1 MLTRKLVP
9 ILVIIML
16 SMMIAPG
23 IASATTKNTKFIP
36 ATEPPIIIPVNQT
49 QTYLKVYDY
58 SNGFCSWYNN
68 SPAINE
74 ITIHKNKRCIAAVKG
89 FNNYHRS
96 LVLRVMRYELSN
108 SNKTIIKTGHKST
121 FKYIIITITSFI
133 DFTVITPAIFDL
145 GKLPVGTYTLK
156 VFYKGNK
163 KEKLA
168 PCAKYVKIHVIP

>member
-9 ILVIIML
+9 ILVILML

-23 IASATTKNTKFIP
+23 IASATTNTTKSTD
-36 ATEPPIIIPVNQT
+36 TEPPIIIPVNQT
-49 QTYLKVYDY
+49 PPYLKVYDY
-58 SNGFCSWYNN
+58 SYGELTDNLRA
-68 SPAINE
+68 PAIDE
-74 ITIHKNKRCIAAVKG
+74 ITIHKNKRCIAAVKL

-96 LVLRVMRYELSN
+96 LVLRVIRYELSN
-108 SNKTIIKTGHKST
+108 SNETIIKTGHKST

-133 DFTVITPAIFDL
+133 DFTVINPAIFDL
-145 GKLPVGTYTLK
+145 GKLSVGEYTLK

-168 PCAKYVKIHVIP
+168 PCEKYVKIHVIP